1 MSIAAQEEQHPSDA
15 VPELTALFFGLLEGM
30 EDNTSSPELLEQLC
44 PHNVVVL
51 YSSFTE
57 SLVRLTTNCTW
68 PGSFVLMWGF

>member
-1 MSIAAQEEQHPSDA
+1 MSIAAQEEQQPSDA
-15 VPELTALFFGLLEGM
+15 VPELTALPFGLLEGM

-57 SLVRLTTNCTW
+57 RLTTNCTR
-68 PGSFVLMWGF
+68 PGSFVFNVGFLT